1 MLRLLGAIRVLMLL
15 SFGLTTHAS
24 QITPHTSQSGHLP
37 VGGKRALPPIPT
49 QQSPVIVLSID
60 GAAVRG
66 IAQFELL
73 LAIEQKVNERLAK
86 EAQAASGGKT
96 FKYERMSITDMFDF
110 FAGTSAGSVNVGALL
125 VPADYTLS
133 NTLGHQNK
141 AKFTLEELKA
151 RLPETLKAAFS
162 SSTFRKVRT
171 LQVPGVGGLLG
182 SKFTAGPFEEL
193 LQEIGGKARVSDFV
207 KPAVITSYDLRAR
220 DIMNFATYDAC
231 TIKKGED
238 VVKFQP
244 QSDRDFH
251 RTDKNVFIWQA
262 VRASSAAPVFYKPL
276 ELEIGGKPRALIDAG
291 LFIMSPTLLAWIEA
305 QKIYPRRPLIV
316 ISISSG
322 ALMEARDVQTKGST
336 AGSIPK
342 VLQPTIETALEGQQ
356 ALTDL
361 MMRDLPNIKYHR
373 LSFEVKNKDFDDT
386 SEKNIKQL
394 EEAAKVTIA
403 SLDFKNALD
412 DIVSAILERREKMK
426 KDPRDFAPFVCEA
439 KAEFVKNMDLRLSH
453 KGPSSDEKK
462 QKISDALKKMETAS
476 AQMGKPDEH
485 GKRMVEFG
493 AKDTELQKTAAKA
506 KEDCQ
511 LLLGQREMQ
520 APGWREKNCNNV
532 LGPKE
537 ICNGLTLEKAT
548 LESDLSNN
556 GCKKVS
562 LKKPKVCETL
572 SGKMKKNSQEL
583 KSRNCKK
590 VMGS

>member
-49 QQSPVIVLSID
+49 QSPIIVLSID

-141 AKFTLEELKA
+141 AKFTLEELKE

-305 QKIYPRRPLIV
+305 QKIYPGRPLIV

-322 ALMEARDVQTKGST
+322 ALMEAREVQTKGST

-412 DIVSAILERREKMK
+412 DIVSAILERRVK
-426 KDPRDFAPFVCEA
+426 KDFAPFVCKA
-439 KAEFVKNMDLRLSH
+439 KAEFVRNMNLH
-453 KGPSSDEKK
+453 PSK
-462 QKISDALKKMETAS
+462 DALDKIQKAS
-476 AQMGKPDEH
+476 AQMGKPNEH

-493 AKDTELQKTAAKA
+493 AKDMELQKTTAKA

-511 LLLGQREMQ
+511 LLLSQREMQ

-556 GCKKVS
+556 SCKKVS

-572 SGKMKKNSQEL
+572 SDKMKKNS
-583 KSRNCKK
+583 
-590 VMGS
+590 